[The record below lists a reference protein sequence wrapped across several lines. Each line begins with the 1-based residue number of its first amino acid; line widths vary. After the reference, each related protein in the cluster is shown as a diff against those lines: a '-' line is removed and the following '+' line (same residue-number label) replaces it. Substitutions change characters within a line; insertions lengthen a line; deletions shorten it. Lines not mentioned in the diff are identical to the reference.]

1 MLSKANYTKE
11 CISKALIHLLQ
22 RYPIEQITISKL
34 VDEAQVSRG
43 AFYNHYSR
51 LEDVLKETY
60 QNAHQDAFEDKL
72 EDIQYLLSHDYI
84 RDMISFFNNNSEL
97 LLAVYKWDLLDFIPK
112 EKTEK
117 VIQHTQQ
124 FQDPVIQ
131 KHPFYFMC
139 YSHIRYFTI
148 CIAWLLNGK
157 KESPQELF
165 EIILHFN
172 HIEQNHHQS

>member
-1 MLSKANYTKE
+1 MKSKYTKDVL
-11 CISKALIHLLQ
+11 SHALIHLLQ
-22 RYPIEQITISKL
+22 KYPIDQITISQL
-34 VDEAQVSRG
+34 VEEAQVSRG

-51 LEDVLKETY
+51 LEDVLKEVY
-60 QNAHQDAFEDKL
+60 QNAHQKAFEDKL
-72 EDIQYLLSHDYI
+72 QDIQYLLSNEYI
-84 RDMISFFNNNSEL
+84 WDMISFFDNNSEL

-124 FQDPVIQ
+124 FQDSIIQ

-148 CIAWLLNGK
+148 GIAWLLKGK

-165 EIILHFN
+165 EIIQHFN
-172 HIEQNHHQS
+172 HIEQTHHQSQ